1 MANKGD
7 LSRVLLLLWWEIMLA
22 PKMTY
27 RNESLG
33 LNTNNTREIF
43 DLLKSI
49 QL

>member
-27 RNESLG
+27 R
-33 LNTNNTREIF
+33 TRV
-43 DLLKSI
+43 
-49 QL
+49 